1 MSTLRELTADLAAI
15 NELAR
20 DPEIPMEAIADTI
33 EGLEGMFNEKAIR
46 IVHVIANNDSDIA
59 EIDAEIARLTARKK
73 VMATAR
79 ERLKEYLRF
88 NMEASDIKKIESP
101 LFNITLVAGRQ
112 SVQVDDVDALPDD
125 YKRIK
130 VEPDKTLI
138 GKALKDGYNV
148 PGAQLVTGQSS
159 VRIK

>member
-1 MSTLRELTADLAAI
+1 MSALRELTADLAAI
-15 NELAR
+15 NELAM
-20 DPEIPMEAIADTI
+20 DPEIPIEAIADTI

-59 EIDAEIARLTARKK
+59 EIDAEMARLTARKK

-88 NMEASDIKKIESP
+88 NMEASGINKIESP